1 MKVNVNRRDKFT
13 IHSKA
18 VVCQDVELK
27 GDITIGSGNKD
38 SIPDFYE
45 THRDMAPRDYRPPKS
60 YHFRHC
66 GAYRNWKWLYHRGG
80 CYHRESVR
88 NSSLKCPEHSLVLY
102 FQAERGY
109 ARR

>member
-1 MKVNVNRRDKFT
+1 MLNANRRDKFT

-38 SIPDFYE
+38 AVLGFCE
-45 THRDMAPRDYRPPKS
+45 THKDMAPRDYRPPKS
-60 YHFRHC
+60 YYIRHC
-66 GAYRNWKWLYHRGG
+66 GAHRNRKWLYHRGG
-80 CYHRESVR
+80 CDNCESVR
-88 NSSLKCPEHSLVLY
+88 DSSLKFPEHSLY
-102 FQAERGY
+102 FQAEGGY